1 MLKRQLAAGHRVDH
15 LLIAEMVTP
24 AARVID
30 IGCGDGALLQLLA
43 ECKNVDGRGVEI
55 SRERVNACVAQGL
68 AVIQGDADR
77 DLADYPDDA
86 FDYAILS
93 LTIQATRNPRAVL
106 ENLLRIGRR
115 AIVSFPNFG
124 HWQVRTRLLLGGR
137 MPVTEYLPDA
147 WYESPNAHLCTIKDF
162 ADLCAKVEAK
172 VERAVAFNTSG
183 QQLGTWTRLPL
194 TLHNLLGEKAVFLLS
209 RRSRFEFKA
218 KDSRTVTTAIRRGAQ
233 DRKGARRG
241 KFARPQCRHGLT
253 DRRHQLF
260 SGLNNNDAGKTGP
273 EHRTGALEHWSPAH
287 EWSAVHGGHV
297 ERCRPVQRRKEALGQ
312 KTLELGAAIG
322 LPVTE
327 GRCVKPSP
335 NTAAV
340 RRNEKQATLGRK
352 YSPYFSQERSR
363 APGSLK
369 TVHGEQTVYRVIGQR
384 QHFALDHDRM
394 TGPRTRPSHRTLVC
408 RHQCTKPRCFAAKG
422 TKIWRYE
429 AEADN
434 RQTIGVSPARA
445 DTVRQQPA
453 RHTAERAG
461 IEFA

>member
-1 MLKRQLAAGHRVDH
+1 MLRRQLAAGHRVDH

-93 LTIQATRNPRAVL
+93 LTIQATRNPRVVL

-124 HWQVRTRLLLGGR
+124 HWQVRIRLLLGGR

-209 RRSRFEFKA
+209 RRS
-218 KDSRTVTTAIRRGAQ
+218 
-233 DRKGARRG
+233 
-241 KFARPQCRHGLT
+241 
-253 DRRHQLF
+253 
-260 SGLNNNDAGKTGP
+260 
-273 EHRTGALEHWSPAH
+273 
-287 EWSAVHGGHV
+287 
-297 ERCRPVQRRKEALGQ
+297 PV
-312 KTLELGAAIG
+312 
-322 LPVTE
+322 
-327 GRCVKPSP
+327 
-335 NTAAV
+335 
-340 RRNEKQATLGRK
+340 
-352 YSPYFSQERSR
+352 
-363 APGSLK
+363 
-369 TVHGEQTVYRVIGQR
+369 
-384 QHFALDHDRM
+384 
-394 TGPRTRPSHRTLVC
+394 
-408 RHQCTKPRCFAAKG
+408 
-422 TKIWRYE
+422 
-429 AEADN
+429 
-434 RQTIGVSPARA
+434 
-445 DTVRQQPA
+445 
-453 RHTAERAG
+453 
-461 IEFA
+461 